1 MSRVI
6 ISRRIRDKLARATA
20 SFMSVWQALCG
31 LDYNGFKNP
40 EEVHLSSGDRRLG
53 PRRTASVKAL
63 VTHDRIGLTKCLL
76 REIGI
81 DGAFVETADFRLKKG
96 ANVDLVLKI
105 RNGSKRT
112 HCRVPAKVVRT
123 TAEGAALSFDNIDE
137 GIYRIL
143 FDIVYPS

>member
-1 MSRVI
+1 MH
-6 ISRRIRDKLARATA
+6 
-20 SFMSVWQALCG
+20 VWQVVG
-31 LDYNGFKNP
+31 GVDYNAFENP

-63 VTHDRIGLTKCLL
+63 VTHDRAGLTKCLL

-81 DGAFVETADFRLKKG
+81 DGAFVETGGFHLKKG
-96 ANVDLVLKI
+96 ADVDLVLKI
-105 RNGSKRT
+105 RNGDKRT

-123 TAEGAALSFDNIDE
+123 TAEGAALSFDDIDE